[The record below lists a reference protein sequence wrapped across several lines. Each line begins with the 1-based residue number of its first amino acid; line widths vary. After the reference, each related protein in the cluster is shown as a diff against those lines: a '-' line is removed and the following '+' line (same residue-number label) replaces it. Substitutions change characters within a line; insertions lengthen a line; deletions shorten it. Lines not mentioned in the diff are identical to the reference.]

1 MELTSPH
8 YVMLVILASYLLGSI
23 PFGLILTQK
32 FGLGDIRT
40 IGSGNI
46 GATNVLRTG
55 NKELAIATLI
65 LDGLKGV
72 AAVLLARFVSH
83 KIEIPFNYIV
93 EFSLVAA
100 VVGHCFPVWLKFKGG
115 KGVATVL
122 LSLLIYHWV
131 IGLICAA
138 TWLGVFLLTRLS
150 SLSSLS
156 AAIILPFATYFI
168 SEDLN
173 IAFLLNLLTVLIV
186 IRHKDN
192 IKRILA
198 GEEKPSHIKKDKV

>member
-1 MELTSPH
+1 MEFTSFH
-8 YVMLVILASYLLGSI
+8 YLVFVVIGAYGLGSI
-23 PFGLILTQK
+23 PFGFILTRK

-72 AAVLLARFVSH
+72 VALLLARLLASYIA
-83 KIEIPFNYIV
+83 IEFDYMV
-93 EFSLVAA
+93 EVAIVAA
-100 VVGHCFPVWLKFKGG
+100 VVGHCFPVWLKFHGG

-122 LSLLIYHWV
+122 CSLLAYHYV

-138 TWLGVFLLTRLS
+138 VWLFVFALTKIS

-156 AAIILPFATYFI
+156 SVFALPFVAFI
-168 SEDLN
+168 LTNDMN
-173 IAFLLNLLTVLIV
+173 IAFFMNMLTLLV
-186 IRHKDN
+186 IYRHKDN

-198 GEEKPSHIKKDKV
+198 GEEKPSSFKKDKD

>member
-1 MELTSPH
+1 MEFTSFH
-8 YVMLVILASYLLGSI
+8 YLVFVVIGSFGLGSI
-23 PFGLILTQK
+23 PFGFILTQK

-72 AAVLLARFVSH
+72 VALLLARLLASH
-83 KIEIPFNYIV
+83 VEIEFAYIV
-93 EFSLVAA
+93 EVAFVAA
-100 VVGHCFPVWLKFKGG
+100 VIGHCFPVWLKFKGG

-122 LSLLIYHWV
+122 CSLLAYHYV
-131 IGLICAA
+131 IGLMCAA
-138 TWLGVFLLTRLS
+138 VWLFVFAFTKIS

-156 AAIILPFATYFI
+156 SVLALPFVAFI
-168 SEDLN
+168 LTNDMN
-173 IAFLLNLLTVLIV
+173 IAFFMNMLTLLV
-186 IRHKDN
+186 IFRHKDN

-198 GEEKPSHIKKDKV
+198 GEEKPSSFKKDKG